1 MEYNLADLFESV
13 VDVVPDRE
21 ALVYVDHP
29 GTGAERRLTYAELD
43 AAANRIGH
51 HLLDSGVRP
60 GEHLGLH
67 LYNGVEYLQTVL
79 GCLKARIVPV
89 NVNYRYVEE
98 ELVYLYRDADLV
110 ALVFD
115 TEFSER
121 VAGAL
126 PQVPELRHLIRVG
139 AGPKASGPA
148 ASGPDASSRGGSSAG
163 GPGPNASS
171 ADASGPDASSPD
183 GSGPDAS
190 TAGASGPDAS
200 TAGRPGPDAS
210 TADGPGPDAST
221 ADGPGPDASTAD
233 GPGPDASTADGP
245 GPDASTADGSG
256 PDASLAAVPF
266 AKAEAGGSPARGF
279 PARSADDQFIIYTG
293 GTTGLPK
300 GVMWRQEDLFFAGLG
315 GGAPTGEPVK
325 KPEELAERVAAGG
338 SGITFFPTP
347 PLMHGTSTLT
357 AFIGFYFG
365 QRVVVHRKFVPEEVL
380 RTVAKEKVTSISLVG
395 DAMLRPLIDALQGPL
410 KGTDCSS
417 VFSVSSSGA
426 IMSDTVRGQFRALL
440 PNAMLLNNF
449 GSSESGFNG
458 TATDDSGP
466 ERGFRVRVNSRTR
479 VVDPATHEPVAAG
492 EVGRVAQRGHV
503 PLGYYND
510 PAKTAE
516 TFFEKDGERW
526 VLLGD
531 MATVDGDGV
540 VIVLGRGSQCINTG
554 GEKVY
559 PEEVEQ
565 ALKAHP
571 DVYDA
576 LVAGVPDATWGNHVA
591 AVVQLRTGAP
601 QPSLDDIQTHCRT
614 RLAGY
619 KIPRQLVITESV
631 RRSPSG
637 KADYRW
643 ARDVAVAADG

>member
-43 AAANRIGH
+43 AAANRLAH
-51 HLLDSGVRP
+51 HLIDSGIRP

-79 GCLKARIVPV
+79 ACLKARVVPV

-98 ELVYLYRDADLV
+98 ELAYLYQDADLV

-115 TEFSER
+115 AEFTDR
-121 VAGAL
+121 VAAAR
-126 PQVPELRHLIRVG
+126 PRAARLRHLVRVG
-139 AGPKASGPA
+139 AP
-148 ASGPDASSRGGSSAG
+148 AG
-163 GPGPNASS
+163 GP
-171 ADASGPDASSPD
+171 D
-183 GSGPDAS
+183 GAS
-190 TAGASGPDAS
+190 TPDVVEFAAAAAAGSS
-200 TAGRPGPDAS
+200 
-210 TADGPGPDAST
+210 
-221 ADGPGPDASTAD
+221 
-233 GPGPDASTADGP
+233 
-245 GPDASTADGSG
+245 
-256 PDASLAAVPF
+256 
-266 AKAEAGGSPARGF
+266 ERGF

-293 GTTGLPK
+293 GTTGMPK

-315 GGAPTGEPVK
+315 GGAPTGEPVAR
-325 KPEELAERVAAGG
+325 PEELAERVAAGG
-338 SGITFFPTP
+338 AGITFFPTP

-357 AFIGFYFG
+357 AFIAFNFG
-365 QRVVVHRKFVPEEVL
+365 QRVVIHRKFAPEEVL
-380 RTVAKEKVTSISLVG
+380 RTIEREKVTSVSLVG
-395 DAMLRPLIDALQGPL
+395 DAMLRPLIDALSGPL

-417 VFSVSSSGA
+417 LFSVSSSGA
-426 IMSDTVRGQFRALL
+426 IMSDTVREQFQSLV
-440 PNAMLLNNF
+440 PNVMLLNNF

-458 TATDDSGP
+458 TATPDSGP
-466 ERGFRVRVNSRTR
+466 ERGFRIRVNSRTQ
-479 VVDPATHEPVAAG
+479 VVDPATYEPVAVG
-492 EVGRVAQRGHV
+492 EPGRVAQRGHV

-510 PAKTAE
+510 PGKTAE
-516 TFFEKDGERW
+516 TFFRRGEERW

-531 MATVDGDGV
+531 MATVDEEGIV
-540 VIVLGRGSQCINTG
+540 TVLGRGSQCINTG

-565 ALKAHP
+565 ALKSHP

-576 LVAGVPDATWGNHVA
+576 LVAGVPDPRWGNHVA

-601 QPSLDDIQTHCRT
+601 LPSLDDIQAHCRGH
-614 RLAGY
+614 LAGY
-619 KIPRQLVITESV
+619 KIPRQLVIADSIQ
-631 RRSPSG
+631 RSPSG

-643 ARDVAVAADG
+643 ARSVAADAAH

>member
-21 ALVYVDHP
+21 ALVYIDHP
-29 GTGAERRLTYAELD
+29 GTGAERRLTYAQLD

-51 HLLDSGVRP
+51 HLLDAGIRP

-67 LYNGVEYLQTVL
+67 LYNGIEYLQTVF

-89 NVNYRYVEE
+89 NVNYRYVED

-115 TEFSER
+115 AEFDGR
-121 VAGAL
+121 VAASL
-126 PQVPELRHLIRVG
+126 PHCPKLRHLVRVG
-139 AGPKASGPA
+139 GDGGQIA
-148 ASGPDASSRGGSSAG
+148 AVAFTEAE
-163 GPGPNASS
+163 
-171 ADASGPDASSPD
+171 
-183 GSGPDAS
+183 
-190 TAGASGPDAS
+190 AGASP
-200 TAGRPGPDAS
+200 
-210 TADGPGPDAST
+210 
-221 ADGPGPDASTAD
+221 
-233 GPGPDASTADGP
+233 
-245 GPDASTADGSG
+245 
-256 PDASLAAVPF
+256 
-266 AKAEAGGSPARGF
+266 ERGF
-279 PARSADDQFIIYTG
+279 PVRSGDDQFIIYTG
-293 GTTGLPK
+293 GTTGMPK
-300 GVMWRQEDLFFAGLG
+300 GVMWRQEDLFFSGLG
-315 GGAPTGEPVK
+315 GGAPTGEPVT
-325 KPEELAERVAAGG
+325 KPQELAERVAAGG
-338 SGITFFPTP
+338 DGITFFPTP

-357 AFIGFYFG
+357 SLIGFNFG

-380 RTVAKEKVTSISLVG
+380 RTIEKEKVTSISLVG
-395 DAMLRPLIDALQGPL
+395 DAMLRPLIDALNGPL

-426 IMSDTVRGQFRALL
+426 VMSETVRRQFQELL
-440 PNAMLLNNF
+440 PNIMLLNNY

-458 TATDDSGP
+458 TATNDSGA
-466 ERGFRVRVNSRTR
+466 GQSFRIRVNSRTK
-479 VVDPATHEPVAAG
+479 VVDPATHAPVAPG
-492 EVGRVAQRGHV
+492 EVGRVAQCGHV

-516 TFFEKDGERW
+516 TFFEQDGERW

-531 MATVDGDGV
+531 MATVDEEGV
-540 VIVLGRGSQCINTG
+540 VTVLGRGSQCINTG

-565 ALKAHP
+565 ALKSHP

-576 LVAGVPDATWGNHVA
+576 LVAGVPDAKWGSHVA
-591 AVVQLRTGAP
+591 AVVQLREGAAR
-601 QPSLDDIQTHCRT
+601 PSLEDVQSFCRT

-619 KIPRQLVITESV
+619 KIPRQLVITAAV

-643 ARDVAVAADG
+643 AREVAAASDVASA

>member
-1 MEYNLADLFESV
+1 VEYNLADLFESV
-13 VDVVPDRE
+13 VDAVADRE
-21 ALVYVDHP
+21 ALVYLDHP

-43 AAANRIGH
+43 AAANRVAH
-51 HLLDSGVRP
+51 HLTDSGIRP

-79 GCLKARIVPV
+79 GCLKARVVPV

-115 TEFSER
+115 AEFGDR

-126 PQVPELRHLIRVG
+126 PRAPKLRHLLRVG
-139 AGPKASGPA
+139 EGTGKA
-148 ASGPDASSRGGSSAG
+148 
-163 GPGPNASS
+163 PG
-171 ADASGPDASSPD
+171 
-183 GSGPDAS
+183 
-190 TAGASGPDAS
+190 
-200 TAGRPGPDAS
+200 
-210 TADGPGPDAST
+210 
-221 ADGPGPDASTAD
+221 
-233 GPGPDASTADGP
+233 
-245 GPDASTADGSG
+245 
-256 PDASLAAVPF
+256 AVPF
-266 AKAEAGGSPARGF
+266 TEAEASGSPERGF
-279 PARSADDQFIIYTG
+279 PARSGDDRFIIYTG
-293 GTTGLPK
+293 GTTGMPK

-325 KPEELAERVAAGG
+325 APEELAERVAAGG

-357 AFIGFYFG
+357 AFIGFNFG
-365 QRVVVHRKFVPEEVL
+365 QRVVLHRKFVPEEVL
-380 RTVAKEKVTSISLVG
+380 RTVEREKVTSISLVG
-395 DAMLRPLIDALQGPL
+395 DAMLRPLIDALSGPM
-410 KGTDCSS
+410 KGTDCSAL
-417 VFSVSSSGA
+417 FSVSSSGA
-426 IMSDTVRGQFRALL
+426 IMSETVRRQFRELV
-440 PNAMLLNNF
+440 PHAMLLNNF

-458 TATDDSGP
+458 TATEDSGP
-466 ERGFRVRVNSRTR
+466 ERGFRIRVNSRTR
-479 VVDPATHEPVAAG
+479 VVDPVTHEPVAVG
-492 EVGRVAQRGHV
+492 EAGRVAQCGHV

-510 PAKTAE
+510 PRKTAE
-516 TFFEKDGERW
+516 TFFEKDGRRW

-531 MATVDGDGV
+531 MATVDEEGV
-540 VIVLGRGSQCINTG
+540 VTVLGRGSQCINTG

-591 AVVQLRTGAP
+591 AVVQLREGARR
-601 QPSLDDIQTHCRT
+601 PSLADIQGHCRT

-619 KIPRQLVITESV
+619 KIPRQLVITDAIQ
-631 RRSPSG
+631 RSPSG

-643 ARDVAVAADG
+643 AREVAVAADRP

>member
-13 VDVVPDRE
+13 VDVVPGRE
-21 ALVYVDHP
+21 ALVYADHP

-43 AAANRIGH
+43 AAAGRVGH
-51 HLLDSGVRP
+51 HLLDSGIRP

-98 ELVYLYRDADLV
+98 ELVYLYRDADLA

-115 TEFSER
+115 AEFTDR
-121 VAGAL
+121 VAAAR
-126 PQVPELRHLIRVG
+126 PRAEKLRHLIRVG
-139 AGPKASGPA
+139 DPA
-148 ASGPDASSRGGSSAG
+148 
-163 GPGPNASS
+163 PGA
-171 ADASGPDASSPD
+171 AEIACVEFAQVEVLG
-183 GSGPDAS
+183 
-190 TAGASGPDAS
+190 T
-200 TAGRPGPDAS
+200 PG
-210 TADGPGPDAST
+210 
-221 ADGPGPDASTAD
+221 
-233 GPGPDASTADGP
+233 
-245 GPDASTADGSG
+245 
-256 PDASLAAVPF
+256 
-266 AKAEAGGSPARGF
+266 RGF

-293 GTTGLPK
+293 GTTGMPK

-338 SGITFFPTP
+338 AGITFFPTA

-357 AFIGFYFG
+357 AFIGFNFG
-365 QRVVVHRKFVPEEVL
+365 QRVVIHRKFVPEEVL
-380 RTVAKEKVTSISLVG
+380 RTVEKERVSSISLVG
-395 DAMLRPLIDALQGPL
+395 DAMLRPLIDALSGPL
-410 KGTDCSS
+410 RHIDRSS
-417 VFSVSSSGA
+417 LFSVSSSGA
-426 IMSDTVRGQFRALL
+426 IMSDTVRRQFQELV
-440 PNAMLLNNF
+440 PNAILLNNF

-458 TATDDSGP
+458 TATEDSGP
-466 ERGFRVRVNSRTR
+466 ERGFRVRVNARTQ
-479 VVDPATHEPVAAG
+479 VVDPATREPVTAG
-492 EVGRVAQRGHV
+492 EVGRVAQCGHV

-510 PAKTAE
+510 PAKTAA

-531 MATVDGDGV
+531 MATVDEEGV
-540 VIVLGRGSQCINTG
+540 VTVLGRGSQCINTG

-565 ALKAHP
+565 ALKSHP

-576 LVAGVPDATWGNHVA
+576 LVAGVPDAQWGHHVA
-591 AVVQLRTGAP
+591 AVVQLRAGAAP
-601 QPSLDDIQTHCRT
+601 PSLQDIRTHCRD

-619 KIPRQLVITESV
+619 KIPRQLVITESIQ
-631 RRSPSG
+631 RSPSG

-643 ARDVAVAADG
+643 AREVAATADG

>member
-43 AAANRIGH
+43 AAANRLAH
-51 HLLDSGVRP
+51 HLIDSGIRP

-79 GCLKARIVPV
+79 ACLKARVVPV

-98 ELVYLYRDADLV
+98 ELAYLYQDADLV

-115 TEFSER
+115 AEFTDR
-121 VAGAL
+121 VAAAR
-126 PQVPELRHLIRVG
+126 PRAARLRHLVRVG
-139 AGPKASGPA
+139 AP
-148 ASGPDASSRGGSSAG
+148 AG
-163 GPGPNASS
+163 GP
-171 ADASGPDASSPD
+171 D
-183 GSGPDAS
+183 GAS
-190 TAGASGPDAS
+190 TPDVVEF
-200 TAGRPGPDAS
+200 
-210 TADGPGPDAST
+210 
-221 ADGPGPDASTAD
+221 
-233 GPGPDASTADGP
+233 
-245 GPDASTADGSG
+245 
-256 PDASLAAVPF
+256 AA
-266 AKAEAGGSPARGF
+266 AAAAGSPERGF

-293 GTTGLPK
+293 GTTGMPK

-315 GGAPTGEPVK
+315 GGAPTGEPVAR
-325 KPEELAERVAAGG
+325 PEELAERVAAGG
-338 SGITFFPTP
+338 AGITFFPTP

-357 AFIGFYFG
+357 AFIAFNFG
-365 QRVVVHRKFVPEEVL
+365 QRVVIHRKFAPEEVL
-380 RTVAKEKVTSISLVG
+380 RTVEREKVTSVSLVG
-395 DAMLRPLIDALQGPL
+395 DAMLRPLIDALSGPL

-417 VFSVSSSGA
+417 LFSVSSSGA
-426 IMSDTVRGQFRALL
+426 IMSDTVREQFQSLV
-440 PNAMLLNNF
+440 PNVMLLNNF

-458 TATDDSGP
+458 TATPDSGP
-466 ERGFRVRVNSRTR
+466 ERGFRIRVNSRTQ
-479 VVDPATHEPVAAG
+479 VVDPATYEPVAVG
-492 EVGRVAQRGHV
+492 EPGRVAQRGHV

-510 PAKTAE
+510 PGKTAE
-516 TFFEKDGERW
+516 TFFRRGEERW

-531 MATVDGDGV
+531 MATVDEEGIV
-540 VIVLGRGSQCINTG
+540 TVLGRGSQCINTG

-565 ALKAHP
+565 ALKSHP

-576 LVAGVPDATWGNHVA
+576 LVAGVPDPRWGNHVA

-601 QPSLDDIQTHCRT
+601 LPSLDDIQAHCRGH
-614 RLAGY
+614 LAGY
-619 KIPRQLVITESV
+619 KIPRQLVIADSIQ
-631 RRSPSG
+631 RSPSG

-643 ARDVAVAADG
+643 ARSVAADAAL

>member
-43 AAANRIGH
+43 TAANRIAH
-51 HLLDSGVRP
+51 HLIDSGIRP

-115 TEFSER
+115 AEFTDR
-121 VAGAL
+121 VAAAL
-126 PQVPELRHLIRVG
+126 PRTSSLRHLIRVG
-139 AGPKASGPA
+139 PHTEGV
-148 ASGPDASSRGGSSAG
+148 D
-163 GPGPNASS
+163 
-171 ADASGPDASSPD
+171 
-183 GSGPDAS
+183 
-190 TAGASGPDAS
+190 
-200 TAGRPGPDAS
+200 
-210 TADGPGPDAST
+210 
-221 ADGPGPDASTAD
+221 
-233 GPGPDASTADGP
+233 
-245 GPDASTADGSG
+245 
-256 PDASLAAVPF
+256 AVPF
-266 AKAEAGGSPARGF
+266 ADAEASGSPGRGF
-279 PARSADDQFIIYTG
+279 PPRSSDDQFIIYTG
-293 GTTGLPK
+293 GTTGMPK
-300 GVMWRQEDLFFAGLG
+300 GVMWRQEDLFFSGLG

-325 KPEELAERVAAGG
+325 KPEELAERVVAGG
-338 SGITFFPTP
+338 AGITFFPTP

-357 AFIGFYFG
+357 AFIGFNFG
-365 QRVVVHRKFVPEEVL
+365 QRVVIHRKFVPEETL
-380 RTVAKEKVTSISLVG
+380 RTIEKEKVTSISLVG
-395 DAMLRPLIDALQGPL
+395 DAMLRPLIDALSGPM

-426 IMSDTVRGQFRALL
+426 VMSETVRQQFRALM

-458 TATDDSGP
+458 TATEDSGL
-466 ERGFRVRVNSRTR
+466 ERGFRIRVNSRTQ
-479 VVDPATHEPVAAG
+479 VVDPATHEPVAVG
-492 EVGRVAQRGHV
+492 ETGRVAQRGHV

-510 PAKTAE
+510 PKKTAE
-516 TFFEKDGERW
+516 TFFQKDGERW

-531 MATVDGDGV
+531 MATVDEEGV
-540 VIVLGRGSQCINTG
+540 VTVLGRGSQCINTG

-565 ALKAHP
+565 ALKSHP

-576 LVAGVPDATWGNHVA
+576 LVAGVPDPQWGNHVA
-591 AVVQLRTGAP
+591 AVVQLREGASRL
-601 QPSLDDIQTHCRT
+601 SLTDLQTHCRVH
-614 RLAGY
+614 LAGY
-619 KIPRQLVITESV
+619 KIPRQLVIAESI

-643 ARDVAVAADG
+643 AREVAVAADG

>member
-13 VDVVPDRE
+13 VDVVPGRE
-21 ALVYVDHP
+21 ALVHVDHP
-29 GTGAERRLTYAELD
+29 GTGTERRLTYAELD
-43 AAANRIGH
+43 AAANRVGH
-51 HLLDSGVRP
+51 HLLDSGIRP

-67 LYNGVEYLQTVL
+67 LYNCVEYLQTVL

-98 ELVYLYRDADLV
+98 ELAYLYRDADLV

-115 TEFSER
+115 AEFTDL
-121 VAGAL
+121 VAAAR
-126 PQVPELRHLIRVG
+126 PRAEKLRHLIRVG
-139 AGPKASGPA
+139 TPAPGAAVVPCAEFTGAEAA
-148 ASGPDASSRGGSSAG
+148 AS
-163 GPGPNASS
+163 PG
-171 ADASGPDASSPD
+171 
-183 GSGPDAS
+183 
-190 TAGASGPDAS
+190 
-200 TAGRPGPDAS
+200 
-210 TADGPGPDAST
+210 
-221 ADGPGPDASTAD
+221 
-233 GPGPDASTADGP
+233 
-245 GPDASTADGSG
+245 
-256 PDASLAAVPF
+256 
-266 AKAEAGGSPARGF
+266 RGF
-279 PARSADDQFIIYTG
+279 PARSGDDQFIIYTG
-293 GTTGLPK
+293 GTTGMPK

-338 SGITFFPTP
+338 DGITFFPTA

-357 AFIGFYFG
+357 AFIGFHFG
-365 QRVVVHRKFVPEEVL
+365 QRVVIHRKFVPEEVL
-380 RTVAKEKVTSISLVG
+380 RTVEKERVSSISLVG
-395 DAMLRPLIDALQGPL
+395 DAMLRPLVDALSGPL
-410 KGTDCSS
+410 RHIDRSS
-417 VFSVSSSGA
+417 LFSVSSSGA
-426 IMSDTVRGQFRALL
+426 IMSDTVRRQFQELV
-440 PNAMLLNNF
+440 PNALLLNNF

-458 TATDDSGP
+458 TATEDSGP
-466 ERGFRVRVNSRTR
+466 ERGFRVRVNARTQ
-479 VVDPATHEPVAAG
+479 VVDPVTHEPVAAG
-492 EVGRVAQRGHV
+492 GVGRVAQCGHV

-516 TFFEKDGERW
+516 TFFERDGERW

-531 MATVDGDGV
+531 MATVDAEGV
-540 VIVLGRGSQCINTG
+540 VTVLGRGSQCINTG

-576 LVAGVPDATWGNHVA
+576 LVAGVPDPRWGHHVA
-591 AVVQLRTGAP
+591 AVVQLREGAAR
-601 QPSLDDIQTHCRT
+601 PSLEDIRTHCRD

-619 KIPRQLVITESV
+619 KIPRQLVITDEV

-643 ARDVAVAADG
+643 AREVAAAADG